1 MRSFRLNGLFR
12 LENIA
17 PKLELSSVDY
27 VLMRDSLFT
36 GMDAWS
42 TRDTK
47 SDPAMMTDFM
57 KKPLTAAMLL
67 ASAAGGPYLL
77 YETDVGRQAM
87 NGTSGILSSSGE
99 SGTSSFWSALGYDS
113 SSSGWDSG
121 AYHGPIAPVAGGT
134 QELWDYTV
142 GVPSLDQ
149 LQNANPSQP
158 LVGGPVRDLR
168 EVLRFDIGP
177 GWVAQNFAR
186 VSTVLSEFN
195 LDGLRVPVVTGT
207 SQADLAAT
215 ITYYF
220 DNKQQLRRIN
230 LQGLTGDPSGNCN
243 AHATILSPDSRSF
256 VGGHLYTTKWN
267 SQSNI
272 DDACGSSTHHVC
284 YGAAFSIRDLFGTQ
298 SAPTFLMD

>member
-1 MRSFRLNGLFR
+1 
-12 LENIA
+12 
-17 PKLELSSVDY
+17 
-27 VLMRDSLFT
+27 MRDSLFT

-87 NGTSGILSSSGE
+87 NGTSGILSSGGE

-230 LQGLTGDPSGNCN
+230 LQGLTGDPSGI
-243 AHATILSPDSRSF
+243 ATLMQQYYRLTPEASL
-256 VGGHLYTTKWN
+256 GGHLYTTKWN
-267 SQSNI
+267 SQVTSMM
-272 DDACGSSTHHVC
+272 HVAPAPIMYATAQHSRYAIFLELNQPDIP
-284 YGAAFSIRDLFGTQ
+284 YGLSQEAQQILQTGHQASRW
-298 SAPTFLMD
+298 